1 MGCELSGSQTTA
13 IASADNFM
21 KKEQTYSRT
30 IYLLRKYIKNE
41 CDREETRELLSQL
54 GKEKFGDEIDVVLF
68 SLWKAINENEEI
80 SGDKN
85 ESLRDEA
92 ATIIRNK
99 ENKQGIRKRHQLI
112 SFAIAATVAL
122 LLVLNFPVLKKNFSE
137 TIVFTSE
144 SAVTKQFSTENS
156 IKKITLAD
164 GSVVYLNANTTLSLR
179 KGKFNAFAREVW
191 LDEGEAFFEITGN
204 PNRPFVVHTPGG
216 LSTRVLGTSFNVQAY
231 SQLNKQVV
239 AVQTGRV
246 QVSGENGENIVLE
259 PNFQAS
265 FDVTSNKLTSG
276 KTDGTLVAA
285 WRNGKVVFQR
295 AKAEEIAFRLKQHY
309 NIDLIYN
316 ESTYKNIEF
325 SAVFSPETP
334 VEEIAN
340 TFSKIYDITYTIK
353 DHRLYLE

>member
-1 MGCELSGSQTTA
+1 MGCELSGSQTAA

-30 IYLLRKYIKNE
+30 IYLLRKYIKNK

-80 SGDKN
+80 SSNKN
-85 ESLRDEA
+85 KTLRDEA
-92 ATIIRNK
+92 ADIIHNNQ
-99 ENKQGIRKRHQLI
+99 NKQSGKKHRQLI
-112 SFAIAATVAL
+112 PFAIAATVAL
-122 LLVLNFPVLKKNFSE
+122 LLVLNFPVLKRNFLE
-137 TIVFTSE
+137 TNVFTSE
-144 SAVTKQFSTENS
+144 NTVAKQFTTENS

-164 GSVVYLNANTTLSLR
+164 GSVVHLNANTTLSLR
-179 KGKFNAFAREVW
+179 KGKFNSKIREVW
-191 LDEGEAFFEITGN
+191 LDEGEVFFEVTGN

-231 SQLNKQVV
+231 SELNKQVV
-239 AVQTGRV
+239 SVQTGRV
-246 QVSGENGENIVLE
+246 QVSRDDGENIVLE

-265 FDVTSNKLTSG
+265 FDVTSNKLTSR
-276 KTDGTLVAA
+276 KTDGTLAAA
-285 WRNGKVVFQR
+285 WRDGKVVFQR
-295 AKAEEIAFRLKQHY
+295 AKADEIAFRLKQHY

-325 SAVFSPETP
+325 SAVFSPKTP